1 MAESET
7 TVAADA
13 EPHVEL
19 EDVLDGIRTTAYR
32 WDFASD
38 RIDWA
43 KNASAVLGG
52 IDIGALGRGRA
63 FALHID
69 PKHAAGRYDGIR
81 GAAKAAPNASLPYT
95 LQYRF
100 MPEGRRG
107 QAAVWIEERG
117 VCITDAKGEPVR
129 AQGTIRVAAD
139 RRRRTRPQTAAA
151 AADPSGLPS
160 RAELTGTLSQLV
172 SGRGGREAKGAFLL
186 VGVNDLARINETYGY
201 DIGDEVIA
209 IVGQRLAS
217 AVRGR
222 DCLGRFSSNKFGIV
236 LHGCEH
242 NEVLAI
248 ARRTIEC
255 VERDVASTRSG
266 AVAVAVF
273 LGAVLLPDHAQT
285 TQDAIGRA
293 MQAADMARV
302 NPRERF
308 YLYDPSSPKEA
319 ERKRTIAMADEV
331 IRALNDRRIAIALQ
345 PVVTSGSHDPE
356 FYECLLRLRLTDG
369 SVLDASAFV
378 PAAEELGLSKLI
390 DHRALELTV
399 DLLRAVPTRKLALNV
414 SALSTTDRHWIDAL
428 EALTGKDRRLTERL
442 TVEIT
447 ETAAVANM
455 EATAAFVTALK
466 EAGCRVAL
474 DDFGTGYASFRSL
487 RNLGVDMVK
496 IDGSFIA
503 DIGTDS
509 KDETFVQTLLDLAHR
524 FGVETVGEWVGDE
537 RAVDLLE
544 KAGVSYLQGDFFGAP
559 ELHDDNMAA
568 ARNPEPRKS
577 VG

>member
-1 MAESET
+1 MDRSET
-7 TVAADA
+7 TAASGD

-19 EDVLDGIRTTAYR
+19 EEVLDRLQTTAYC

-43 KNASAVLGG
+43 KNACAVLGG
-52 IDIGALGRGRA
+52 IDIGAVVRGRA

-69 PKHAAGRYDGIR
+69 PKHAAARYDDVR
-81 GAAKAAPNASLPYT
+81 RVAKAPANASIPYA

-107 QAAVWIEERG
+107 KATIWVEERG
-117 VCITDAKGEPVR
+117 VCITDARGEPVR
-129 AQGTIRVAAD
+129 AEGTIRVAAE
-139 RRRRTRPQTAAA
+139 RRRRSRPQSVAAGA
-151 AADPSGLPS
+151 EPSGIPS
-160 RAELTGTLSQLV
+160 RAELTGMLSQLL
-172 SGRGGREAKGAFLL
+172 SGRAGRDTKGAFLL
-186 VGVNDLARINETYGY
+186 VGVSDLTRINETYGY
-201 DIGDEVIA
+201 DVGDEVIS
-209 IVGQRLAS
+209 IVGQRLAT

-222 DCLGRFSSNKFGIV
+222 DCLGRFSSNKYGIV
-236 LHGCEH
+236 LHGCDADEA
-242 NEVLAI
+242 VAV
-248 ARRTIEC
+248 ARRMIAC
-255 VERDVASTRSG
+255 VERDIASTRSG

-273 LGAVLLPDHAQT
+273 VGVILLPDHAQS

-302 NPRERF
+302 NPRDRF
-308 YLYDPSSPKEA
+308 YIYDPSSPREA

-356 FYECLLRLRLTDG
+356 FYECLLRLRLPDG
-369 SVLDASAFV
+369 SVLDASEFV
-378 PAAEELGLSKLI
+378 PAAEELGLAKLI
-390 DHRALELTV
+390 DHRALELTI
-399 DLLRAVPTRKLALNV
+399 DLLRSVPTRKLALNV

-428 EALTGKDRRLTERL
+428 EALTGKDRKLTERL

-447 ETAAVANM
+447 ETAAVSDM
-455 EATAAFVTALK
+455 EATANFVTALK
-466 EAGCRVAL
+466 RAGCRVAL
-474 DDFGTGYASFRSL
+474 DDFGAGYASFRSL

-496 IDGSFIA
+496 IDGSFIEN
-503 DIGTDS
+503 IGKNS
-509 KDETFVQTLLDLAHR
+509 NDETFVQTLLDLAHR

-559 ELHDDNMAA
+559 ELHDDKMAS
-568 ARNPEPRKS
+568 PRKS
-577 VG
+577 AG